1 MPFHLN
7 EEIDK
12 QTLQRL
18 IDFAVTCRV
27 GAICL
32 PAFGS
37 EFYKLT
43 DKERAEVVQIAAEQA
58 AGCLLVIAQCNHGS
72 SQVALSIARANVEA
86 GADLISV
93 AIPRQFALSDCDLLR
108 YLRPILNGVDVPCLV
123 QDFNPGG
130 PTIGADFVVR
140 LLSECPNLRYLKL
153 EEPLSAP
160 KVAAIR
166 EATQDQVGV
175 LEGWGGLYL
184 MELIPAGIRGL
195 MPGLGMA
202 DLLNRV
208 FFLRQNGQSERAFD
222 LFGKVL
228 PHIVY
233 SLQNLELYL
242 YTEKRL
248 LQARGLLS
256 NVVCR
261 NANYIPDSASKQY
274 VDELT
279 DLVLKAIESSSM
291 T

>member
-1 MPFHLN
+1 
-7 EEIDK
+7 
-12 QTLQRL
+12 
-18 IDFAVTCRV
+18 
-27 GAICL
+27 
-32 PAFGS
+32 
-37 EFYKLT
+37 
-43 DKERAEVVQIAAEQA
+43 
-58 AGCLLVIAQCNHGS
+58 
-72 SQVALSIARANVEA
+72 
-86 GADLISV
+86 
-93 AIPRQFALSDCDLLR
+93 
-108 YLRPILNGVDVPCLV
+108 
-123 QDFNPGG
+123 
-130 PTIGADFVVR
+130 
-140 LLSECPNLRYLKL
+140 
-153 EEPLSAP
+153 
-160 KVAAIR
+160 
-166 EATQDQVGV
+166 
-175 LEGWGGLYL
+175 
-184 MELIPAGIRGL
+184 

-261 NANYIPDSASKQY
+261 NANYIPDPASKQY